1 MESAEVVHL
10 ELEVLVLQVRLGCF
24 RVWTATGKLEVVQE
38 LKLKKMLCLWLGLM
52 SRGDQQRM
60 VPGELLEPKAFL
72 LEWVLPV
79 LQAQGVLTF
88 LGLMVQVAYLGGL
101 EQPERMAKR
110 MKCMLQEAKAVPVQV
125 VLVLMA
131 AFLVWERQ
139 ELVLVGRAFAVL
151 LALVGAR
158 SEEQVQLDSKGE
170 LECLALMGKFLV
182 WSKLVVAVL
191 GAGQAA
197 KVGAHQEL
205 QEGVVWVH
213 LEDHEPK
220 VALQVL
226 WVLLANQAD
235 LANQEQPVA
244 QGMALPADR
253 QFLQVVEEGWELETP
268 VLQAAMARQAS

>member
-52 SRGDQQRM
+52 SRGDQPWT
-60 VPGELLEPKAFL
+60 VPGELLEPKVMFL
-72 LEWVLPV
+72 LEWVLLV
-79 LQAQGVLTF
+79 LQVQEVLTF
-88 LGLMVQVAYLGGL
+88 LGPTVQVAYLGGL

-110 MKCMLQEAKAVPVQV
+110 MKCMLQEATAVPVQA

-139 ELVLVGRAFAVL
+139 ELVPVGKALAVL

-170 LECLALMGKFLV
+170 LERRVLMGRFLLV
-182 WSKLVVAVL
+182 WPKLVVAVL
-191 GAGQAA
+191 AV
-197 KVGAHQEL
+197 VG
-205 QEGVVWVH
+205 
-213 LEDHEPK
+213 
-220 VALQVL
+220 
-226 WVLLANQAD
+226 
-235 LANQEQPVA
+235 
-244 QGMALPADR
+244 R
-253 QFLQVVEEGWELETP
+253 
-268 VLQAAMARQAS
+268 

>member
-1 MESAEVVHL
+1 MP
-10 ELEVLVLQVRLGCF
+10 LVGIDEPGRP
-24 RVWTATGKLEVVQE
+24 ATDGAWGAAGAKGVPARI
-38 LKLKKMLCLWLGLM
+38 GAPGAAGA
-52 SRGDQQRM
+52 RGADL
-60 VPGELLEPKAFL
+60 PGANGAGGIPGRPGAAGADGEENEMHAPGGEGRPGTGGPGAD
-72 LEWVLPV
+72 
-79 LQAQGVLTF
+79 
-88 LGLMVQVAYLGGL
+88 GGL
-101 EQPERMAKR
+101 PGMGAPGAGAGGQGICGAPGTCGRKVGGAG
-110 MKCMLQEAKAVPVQV
+110 
-125 VLVLMA
+125 A
-131 AFLVWERQ
+131 AGL
-139 ELVLVGRAFAVL
+139 
-151 LALVGAR
+151 
-158 SEEQVQLDSKGE
+158 KGE

-213 LEDHEPK
+213 SEDHEPK